1 MIVSMTKRKTKTKT
15 IKYAHWDK
23 NTRTG
28 SYPIQAGSEEEEA
41 VSVDPSDS
49 NVCVSLVIAEKISVL
64 VDLSRFTGRLVPSSL
79 RRVMVAVAVDLNDP
93 VLNGGR
99 PIKLC
104 GMDWMSWVKRWL

>member
-1 MIVSMTKRKTKTKT
+1 M
-15 IKYAHWDK
+15 
-23 NTRTG
+23 
-28 SYPIQAGSEEEEA
+28 
-41 VSVDPSDS
+41 
-49 NVCVSLVIAEKISVL
+49 SLVIAEKISVL

-93 VLNGGR
+93 VLNG